1 MLSPFD
7 LQEFSLTS
15 FCTTIVGVEAL
26 SFAARFM
33 VSSKF
38 SVFVLNNTE
47 NGTFGMFS
55 QPQEITTMLL
65 LVQSLL

>member
-1 MLSPFD
+1 MLSAFD
-7 LQEFSLTS
+7 LHEFTVTS
-15 FCTTIVGVEAL
+15 FCTTVVGVNAL
-26 SFAARFM
+26 SFATRFM

-47 NGTFGMFS
+47 NGTFGTFS